1 VARQRQDIAARRAV
15 VLAELA
21 GSRYRMI
28 REFETIP
35 FVALEAAPDAMSV
48 LEASP
53 DVMAVEEDRIERASL
68 SQSVPL
74 IGADQAWAAGFD
86 GTGVM
91 VAILDTG
98 VDKTHPFLAG
108 KVIEEACYSGNGNCP
123 NGLTSQTGPG
133 AGVPCTY
140 APDSCRHGTHVAG
153 IAAGSG
159 VTFSGVARGAKVM
172 SVQVF
177 SKFTGADCD
186 DGEDPCAG
194 AFVSD
199 LIAGLE
205 RVFALRNQYTFAAVN
220 MSLGGGEF
228 TSPCDS
234 QQTSRKA
241 AIDNLRSVGIATVAA
256 AGNEGLSDALNAPA
270 CISSAV
276 SVGST
281 TKSDGVSIFSNSAT
295 FLSLLAPGSS
305 INSSVPGGGFAVFSG
320 TSMATPH
327 VAGAWAILKQK
338 RPTATVDEVLTT
350 LKVTGVPITDP
361 TNDVTTPR
369 IQVNTALEAFIAPVE
384 AFVTRLYQQVL
395 SREPEP
401 GGVEGWVQQIQQDG
415 SVAPTVLAFFHSQEF
430 LNRTTTDPQFL
441 TILYRTSLDREPDP
455 AGFTAFLTALQSG
468 QFARDNLLDVFLDSQ
483 EFATLANFL
492 PPLSEL
498 EDFVTNLYVR
508 ILGRGPDLAGR
519 QAWVAP
525 LQQSC
530 NTSTVLATI
539 RAFLASPEFLARNTT
554 NTEFVALLYRV
565 FLNRIPDSAGLTSWV
580 ALLNQG
586 STNRDQLLSQFA
598 ASPEFQVILQ
608 QLCS

>member
-1 VARQRQDIAARRAV
+1 
-15 VLAELA
+15 
-21 GSRYRMI
+21 
-28 REFETIP
+28 
-35 FVALEAAPDAMSV
+35 
-48 LEASP
+48 
-53 DVMAVEEDRIERASL
+53 
-68 SQSVPL
+68 
-74 IGADQAWAAGFD
+74 
-86 GTGVM
+86 
-91 VAILDTG
+91 
-98 VDKTHPFLAG
+98 
-108 KVIEEACYSGNGNCP
+108 
-123 NGLTSQTGPG
+123 
-133 AGVPCTY
+133 
-140 APDSCRHGTHVAG
+140 
-153 IAAGSG
+153 
-159 VTFSGVARGAKVM
+159 
-172 SVQVF
+172 
-177 SKFTGADCD
+177 
-186 DGEDPCAG
+186 
-194 AFVSD
+194 
-199 LIAGLE
+199 
-205 RVFALRNQYTFAAVN
+205 
-220 MSLGGGEF
+220 
-228 TSPCDS
+228 
-234 QQTSRKA
+234 
-241 AIDNLRSVGIATVAA
+241 
-256 AGNEGLSDALNAPA
+256 
-270 CISSAV
+270 
-276 SVGST
+276 
-281 TKSDGVSIFSNSAT
+281 
-295 FLSLLAPGSS
+295 
-305 INSSVPGGGFAVFSG
+305 
-320 TSMATPH
+320 MATPH